1 MRRVSMK
8 IVIAIDSFK
17 GSLTSIEAATAIK
30 NSIKNISDAD
40 VGIKPLAD
48 GGEGT
53 TRALVDGMGGEMIS
67 LEVTGPTGEG
77 VNAEYGIV
85 WQKKLAIVEVAE
97 AAGLILLKNKTL
109 QPLSATTF
117 GVGEMIRDAILKGC
131 RKFIIG
137 LGGSATNDGGVG
149 MLMSLGYEFLDEEGK
164 TIKFGLQGLNDIHMI
179 NDKKVIPE
187 LKECDFLV
195 ACDVE
200 NSLCGENG
208 AIFVYGPQKGVLQSQ
223 KYELDRMMKHYAI
236 KTLEFIGQDFSDK
249 AGAGAAGG
257 LGFAFISFLNGKL
270 QSGIDIVIEAINLE
284 KEVEDATYVVT
295 GEGQLDF
302 QTAMGKAPIGVAK
315 IARKHGAKVIA
326 FAGNVTED
334 ARRCNEEGIDAFFSI
349 TPGVITIDEAMD
361 SFNARKNLELAAE
374 QVFRLIL

>member
-1 MRRVSMK
+1 MK

-67 LEVTGPTGEG
+67 LEVTGPTGEV

>member
-1 MRRVSMK
+1 MK

-30 NSIKNISDAD
+30 NGIKNISDAD
-40 VGIKPLAD
+40 VVIKPLAD

-67 LEVTGPTGEG
+67 LEVTGPTGKV

-223 KYELDRMMKHYAI
+223 RYELDRMMKHYAI

-315 IARKHGAKVIA
+315 IAKKHGAKVIA